1 MTSSSVLTEDRF
13 SILLSRL
20 DRIEASLAGLEDV
33 KKLLVEIEDNT
44 HAEVDNKCD
53 FRQNKLEKVGFDTS
67 IISLSL
73 N

>member
-1 MTSSSVLTEDRF
+1 MLNKYDLFVGD
-13 SILLSRL
+13 
-20 DRIEASLAGLEDV
+20 EDV

-53 FRQNKLEKVGFDTS
+53 FRQNKLEKVGFDIS

>member
-44 HAEVDNKCD
+44 HVEGDNKCD
-53 FRQNKLEKVGFDTS
+53 FRQNKLEKVSFDIS

>member
-44 HAEVDNKCD
+44 HAEGDNKCD
-53 FRQNKLEKVGFDTS
+53 FRQNKLEMVGFDIS